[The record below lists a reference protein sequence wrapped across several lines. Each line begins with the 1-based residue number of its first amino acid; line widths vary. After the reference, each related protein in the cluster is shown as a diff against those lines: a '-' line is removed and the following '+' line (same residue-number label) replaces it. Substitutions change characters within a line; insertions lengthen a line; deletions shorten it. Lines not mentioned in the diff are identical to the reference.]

1 MPYRANAKAPKP
13 YDKRLYRERNLIEGF
28 FCKLK
33 DMRRLLERVDILAG
47 NFVAG
52 THIIAIRRWINY

>member
-13 YDKRLYRERNLIEGF
+13 YDKRLYREHNLIERF

-33 DMRRLLERVDILAG
+33 DMRRMLERLDKLAG

-52 THIIAIRRWINY
+52 THIISIRRWINY